1 METDLI
7 DERQKKKVN
16 YDVTLESIKATTQ
29 EQIIDQKVAYEEK
42 LLVSREECH
51 KYRVHIG
58 GLEERIIILKDQLQ
72 SFRERIVELEKES
85 VQ

>member
-1 METDLI
+1 M
-7 DERQKKKVN
+7 
-16 YDVTLESIKATTQ
+16 
-29 EQIIDQKVAYEEK
+29 AYEEK
-42 LLVSREECH
+42 LLISREECH

-58 GLEERIIILKDQLQ
+58 GLEERIIILKDQLA